1 MTELEILNKFETG
14 AVAELSLEELTTGAA
29 FCLKVSARTA
39 SVLAVTVAKI
49 RKEHL
54 SDVTEWI
61 NFCKATFDLEGSY
74 LHQIHKVGKML
85 LSVTCHTPKVYTVLF
100 RLELYK
106 QLAITQIPVVEIENF
121 IRQQTKPLAKMT
133 RAEVRAAVNRFL
145 NPEGI
150 SAAPA
155 KQSEQL
161 LLPGFGKWLETATGF
176 EAESLVRAVDDDD
189 TADRSYRAG
198 CLLLGAALD
207 YHRRQETP
215 DTVMLLNLKTALL
228 DEVQAIETILA
239 QE

>member
-1 MTELEILNKFETG
+1 MGDLEILALIERG
-14 AVAELSLEELTTGAA
+14 ELTALSREDLTLGAQ
-29 FCLKVSARTA
+29 FCLRVSAKTP
-39 SVLAVTVAKI
+39 SVLAVVVAKL
-49 RKEHL
+49 RKDFIT
-54 SDVTEWI
+54 DVTEWSAYCKQ
-61 NFCKATFDLEGSY
+61 NFGLEKAY
-74 LHQIHKVGKML
+74 LHHIHKVGKCL
-85 LSVTCHTPKVYTVLF
+85 HSVACDTPKVYITLF
-100 RLELYK
+100 HLAYEK
-106 QLAITQIPVVEIENF
+106 QIAITQIPPEQIDSF
-121 IRQQTKPLAKMT
+121 IKLQTKPLAKMT

-176 EAESLVRAVDDDD
+176 EAESIVRAVDDDD

-207 YHRRQETP
+207 YQRRQETP

-228 DEVQAIETILA
+228 DEVQAIENILA

>member
-1 MTELEILNKFETG
+1 MGDLEILALIERG
-14 AVAELSLEELTTGAA
+14 ELTALSREDLTLGAQ
-29 FCLKVSARTA
+29 FCLRVSAKTP
-39 SVLAVTVAKI
+39 SVLAVVVAKL
-49 RKEHL
+49 RKDFIT
-54 SDVTEWI
+54 DVTEWSVY
-61 NFCKATFDLEGSY
+61 CKQHFGLEKAY
-74 LHQIHKVGKML
+74 LHHIHKVGKCL
-85 LSVTCHTPKVYTVLF
+85 HSVACHTPKVYTVLF
-100 RLELYK
+100 HLELYK
-106 QLAITQIPVVEIENF
+106 LLAITQIPVVRVEEF
-121 IRQQTKPLAKMT
+121 IREQTKPLAKMT

-150 SAAPA
+150 PAAPA
-155 KQSEQL
+155 KAEDQL

-176 EAESLVRAVDDDD
+176 EAESIVRAVDDDD

-207 YHRRQETP
+207 YQRRQETP

>member
-1 MTELEILNKFETG
+1 MGDLEILALIERG
-14 AVAELSLEELTTGAA
+14 ELTALSREDLTLGAQ
-29 FCLKVSARTA
+29 FCLRVSAKTP
-39 SVLAVTVAKI
+39 SVLAVVVAKL
-49 RKEHL
+49 RKDYIT
-54 SDVTEWI
+54 DVTEWSTYCKQ
-61 NFCKATFDLEGSY
+61 NFGLEKAY
-74 LHQIHKVGKML
+74 LHHIHKVGKYL
-85 LSVTCHTPKVYTVLF
+85 HSVACDTPKVYITLF
-100 RLELYK
+100 HLAYEK
-106 QLAITQIPVVEIENF
+106 QIAITQIPGIEIENF

-145 NPEGI
+145 HPEGI

-161 LLPGFGKWLETATGF
+161 LLPGFGKWLGTAAEF
-176 EAESLVRAVDDDD
+176 EPAAIVKVVDDDD

-207 YHRRQETP
+207 YQRRQETP

>member
-1 MTELEILNKFETG
+1 MNDLEILALIERGDLTP
-14 AVAELSLEELTTGAA
+14 LSQDDLTRGAA
-29 FCLKVSARTA
+29 FCLRVSAKTP
-39 SVLAVTVAKI
+39 SVLAVVVAKL
-49 RKEHL
+49 RKDYIT
-54 SDVTEWI
+54 DVTEWSTYCKQ
-61 NFCKATFDLEGSY
+61 NFGLEKAY
-74 LHQIHKVGKML
+74 LHHIHKVGKYL
-85 LSVTCHTPKVYTVLF
+85 HSVACDTPKVYITLF
-100 RLELYK
+100 HLAYEK
-106 QLAITQIPVVEIENF
+106 QIAITQIPVIEIENF
-121 IRQQTKPLAKMT
+121 IRQQTKPLAKMP

-176 EAESLVRAVDDDD
+176 EAESIVRAVDDDD

-207 YHRRQETP
+207 YQRRQETP

-228 DEVQAIETILA
+228 DEVQAIENILA

>member
-1 MTELEILNKFETG
+1 MLDFGFEGGSGGGGIGVAACGEVVFDDVFLG
-14 AVAELSLEELTTGAA
+14 AEETLGARG
-29 FCLKVSARTA
+29 FEVPCVWNFLICR
-39 SVLAVTVAKI
+39 
-49 RKEHL
+49 
-54 SDVTEWI
+54 DV
-61 NFCKATFDLEGSY
+61 
-74 LHQIHKVGKML
+74 

-100 RLELYK
+100 RLEVYK
-106 QLAITQIPVVEIENF
+106 QLAITQIPVVEIDNF

-176 EAESLVRAVDDDD
+176 EAESIVRAVDDDD

-207 YHRRQETP
+207 YQRRQETP

-228 DEVQAIETILA
+228 DEVQAIENILA